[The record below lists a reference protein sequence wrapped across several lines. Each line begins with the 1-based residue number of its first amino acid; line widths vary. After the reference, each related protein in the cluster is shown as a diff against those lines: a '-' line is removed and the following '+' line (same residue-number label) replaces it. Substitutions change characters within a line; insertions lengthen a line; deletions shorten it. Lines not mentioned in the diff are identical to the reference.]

1 MSMGG
6 RGNKAIG
13 TINRRSFLK
22 TAAVAGAG
30 IAAASALSWPSV
42 ASMTENDTGQKGKS
56 QIGPFDQLKVCGD
69 ELERFA
75 WLRTSPVAL
84 KMLKNEREIPQ
95 GAVRPKKDRGE
106 HLALCQVL
114 ALARRQGTTLAMFIE
129 DHWCFEPIISL
140 GLVKPPDSY
149 LDGSTSYPTFI
160 RDKAAAAQNAQEAP
174 RFPYGEYEGLVCGP
188 LKNVN
193 FEPDMVL
200 IYCNTGQLRYL
211 LLALRYNKG
220 YQVTSTFDPIGS
232 CSIAIVPTIKNS
244 ECQIVVPDPGEYERA
259 MTGEDEMILTIPRKL
274 LDDLMLGIRHLEE
287 TVGGYKKFTYV
298 VRPDFPQ
305 PPFYQEYFKMWGLDA
320 PE

>member
-1 MSMGG
+1 MSMAGG
-6 RGNKAIG
+6 GNKTIG
-13 TINRRSFLK
+13 TINRRNFLK
-22 TAAVAGAG
+22 TAAIAGAG

-42 ASMTENDTGQKGKS
+42 ASMAENDTDQKGKP
-56 QIGPFDQLKVCGD
+56 QIGPFNQLKVCGE

-75 WLRTSPVAL
+75 WLSTSPIAL
-84 KMLKNEREIPQ
+84 KMLKSEREIPQ

-106 HLALCQVL
+106 HLALCQAL

-220 YQVTSTFDPIGS
+220 YQVTSTFDHKGS
-232 CSIAIVPTIKNS
+232 CSIAIVPTIKTR
-244 ECQIVVPDPGEYERA
+244 EGQIVVPDPGEYERA